1 MKYDEIEKFA
11 HNNNVPIMMEDGIE
25 LLKRAG
31 IEVIYTEPDDNSAS
45 NK

>member
-25 LLKRAG
+25 LLCKLIKENG
-31 IEVIYTEPDDNSAS
+31 ILDILEL
-45 NK
+45 